1 MLPQGHDRALFKPA
15 LMLPPRPTLPDSL
28 PLRRAK
34 GLQVLR
40 LRPDLRLLK
49 LGPKLPTP
57 PLRHKRPRH
66 KRRLMLR
73 NLLRQHG
80 PRAKRR
86 VKVEL
91 VLMNR
96 LWLASTTPRRRH
108 EMWQTKL
115 VQAAQ
120 VPLKLP
126 LTKLPGL
133 FKALAAL
140 QVQPLKLYNKR
151 AH

>member
-1 MLPQGHDRALFKPA
+1 MLPQGHDRALLKPA

-73 NLLRQHG
+73 N
-80 PRAKRR
+80 
-86 VKVEL
+86 
-91 VLMNR
+91 
-96 LWLASTTPRRRH
+96 

-133 FKALAAL
+133 FKALAVL